1 MFIPMNSLDMAKGLT
16 GSYLPNLPKC
26 NNHMRS
32 YFQDH
37 VKEGKVRDLDGNA
50 HEHFELSTKESA
62 KAQALRATSIPTLPL
77 WGTHVGGRQP
87 PARVDHG
94 LDPISQC
101 LHNSKQHL
109 P

>member
-1 MFIPMNSLDMAKGLT
+1 MFIPMNSLDRAKGLT

-50 HEHFELSTKESA
+50 HEHL
-62 KAQALRATSIPTLPL
+62 
-77 WGTHVGGRQP
+77 
-87 PARVDHG
+87 
-94 LDPISQC
+94 
-101 LHNSKQHL
+101 
-109 P
+109 